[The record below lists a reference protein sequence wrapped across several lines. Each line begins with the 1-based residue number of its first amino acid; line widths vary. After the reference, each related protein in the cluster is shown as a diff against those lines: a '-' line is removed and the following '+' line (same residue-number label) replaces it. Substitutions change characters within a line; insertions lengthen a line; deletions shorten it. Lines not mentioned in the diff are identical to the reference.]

1 MPRTHTTQHKKKSS
15 NPIKKW
21 AEDPNRH
28 FPKENTQMANRHV
41 KRCSISL
48 IVRDVHMKS
57 MMWHHL
63 TALRMAVAKK
73 TTGKKCW
80 SGCGEKDTLVHCW
93 WECEL
98 MQIPWKIALE
108 ISKTELKIELTLDLV
123 IPLLGIYL
131 KKTKTL
137 IHKDVCTLLST
148 AALFTTAKVWK
159 QSKCSLID
167 EWIKEDVEYVYS
179 GILPS
184 HNKE

>member
-1 MPRTHTTQHKKKSS
+1 M
-15 NPIKKW
+15 
-21 AEDPNRH
+21 
-28 FPKENTQMANRHV
+28 
-41 KRCSISL
+41 
-48 IVRDVHMKS
+48 
-57 MMWHHL
+57 
-63 TALRMAVAKK
+63 
-73 TTGKKCW
+73 
-80 SGCGEKDTLVHCW
+80 
-93 WECEL
+93 
-98 MQIPWKIALE
+98 E

-123 IPLLGIYL
+123 IAFLGIYL